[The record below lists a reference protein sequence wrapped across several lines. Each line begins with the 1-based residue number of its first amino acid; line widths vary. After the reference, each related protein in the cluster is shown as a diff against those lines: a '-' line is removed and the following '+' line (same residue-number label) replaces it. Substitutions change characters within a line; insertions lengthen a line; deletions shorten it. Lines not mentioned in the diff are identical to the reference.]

1 MLICNQNHCL
11 AINNGLFFEAARAI
25 TPELIE
31 ELDEY
36 GPDLV
41 EDPSS
46 RPDHEAQGRQK
57 SVAALKPFDPYAVL
71 ARLSGPM
78 TTTNSAFISDL
89 RSHYDVPEGQQA
101 PGLVS
106 DEYRLK
112 LKRKAYDISRS
123 QYEVYSFSTKHNLSE
138 AATDELLEMLSNVNT
153 LLVS

>member
-1 MLICNQNHCL
+1 M
-11 AINNGLFFEAARAI
+11 
-25 TPELIE
+25 IE
-31 ELDEY
+31 ELDDY
-36 GPDLV
+36 GQDPV

-46 RPDHEAQGRQK
+46 RPDQESQGRQK
-57 SVAALKPFDPYAVL
+57 SVAALKPFNPYAVL

-89 RSHYDVPEGQQA
+89 CSHNDVPEGQQA

-106 DEYRLK
+106 EEYRIRLK
-112 LKRKAYDISRS
+112 CKAYEISRS

>member
-1 MLICNQNHCL
+1 M
-11 AINNGLFFEAARAI
+11 
-25 TPELIE
+25 IE
-31 ELDEY
+31 ELDEC

-46 RPDHEAQGRQK
+46 RPDQEAQGRQK
-57 SVAALKPFDPYAVL
+57 SVAALKPFDPYTFL

-78 TTTNSAFISDL
+78 TTTSSAFVSDL
-89 RSHYDVPEGQQA
+89 RSHCDVPEGQQA
-101 PGLVS
+101 PELVS
-106 DEYRLK
+106 EGYRIR

-153 LLVS
+153 SLVS